1 MFYPN
6 EEKKKKK
13 KQNSFIN
20 SFCGNCCING
30 DDIKISNC
38 SVMECAAHLCLAV
51 LILTTGFSDALVR
64 IWRTYWRKEA
74 TPYLPK
80 QQPCLGSSI
89 FFVFLTDH
97 VDPTCSLPA
106 RSTVLCYE
114 TENVFLLAFPGGPHL
129 SLNSASSS
137 EVSVWILG
145 APCVHN
151 LSSRVCVFY
160 LRPERLWFTLSN
172 GGGQWRSCE
181 FSQTTAQG
189 SVEMQKINW
198 GVCYGALVAFYL

>member
-1 MFYPN
+1 MQN
-6 EEKKKKK
+6 LRKKHHRWWKK

-151 LSSRVCVFY
+151 LSSRVVFFIY
-160 LRPERLWFTLSN
+160 DLRGYGSHFQMVVDSDDHVSSHRLQHRVLLRCKKST
-172 GGGQWRSCE
+172 
-181 FSQTTAQG
+181 
-189 SVEMQKINW
+189 
-198 GVCYGALVAFYL
+198 GVCAMER